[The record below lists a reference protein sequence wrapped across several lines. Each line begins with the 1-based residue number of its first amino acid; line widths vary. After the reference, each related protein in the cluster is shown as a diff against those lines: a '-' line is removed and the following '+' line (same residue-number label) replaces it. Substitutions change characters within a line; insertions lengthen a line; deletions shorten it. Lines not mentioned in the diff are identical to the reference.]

1 MAVACPNVDW
11 EGGYMSLVSDGRS
24 VAPLSWFGVRT
35 RSRCESLTATIL
47 KNKGYEPY
55 LPVYRKRRHWSDRT
69 VMLESALFP
78 GYVFCRF
85 DPKKRL
91 PVITT
96 PGVISIISCGTEPA
110 PIPEEQMRA
119 VQELERSGLASVPW
133 PYAKVGDRVRVT
145 RGALEGVEGVLIR
158 EKNEYRFIVSIDLLQ
173 RSVATEIDRDWVEP
187 IK

>member
-1 MAVACPNVDW
+1 L
-11 EGGYMSLVSDGRS
+11 SLVSDRRCID
-24 VAPLSWFGVRT
+24 PLRWFGVRT

-55 LPVYRKRRHWSDRT
+55 LPVYRKRRNWSDRT
-69 VMLESALFP
+69 VTMESALFP

-85 DPKKRL
+85 DPRWRL

-96 PGVISIISCGTEPA
+96 PGVLSIVSCGTEPA
-110 PIPEEQMRA
+110 PIPDEQMRA

-145 RGALEGVEGVLIR
+145 RGALEGVEGVLAR
-158 EKNEYRFIVSIDLLQ
+158 EKSEYRFIVSIDLLQ